1 MNKLLS
7 AVLVTVLALGA
18 LALSACDDDTP
29 PPGDMAMSSTED
41 LSEPTCSQL
50 CQEFAVC
57 FEAANP
63 GFVGSTMALVPCENT
78 CFSMT
83 DQQRNDLRTCSEQDC
98 SAFLVCAASAGLKLM
113 PKAMMDMA
121 AHD

>member
-1 MNKLLS
+1 MNQLLS
-7 AVLVTVLALGA
+7 AVLVLGTLAV
-18 LALSACDDDTP
+18 SACDDDTP

-57 FEAANP
+57 YEAANP

-83 DQQRNDLRTCSEQDC
+83 DQQRNDLRTCSEQGC
-98 SAFLVCAASAGLKLM
+98 SAFLVCGTNAGLKLM
-113 PKAMMDMA
+113 PKATMDMA

>member
-1 MNKLLS
+1 MRALLF
-7 AVLVTVLALGA
+7 LACLGFA
-18 LALSACDDDTP
+18 ACDDDTL
-29 PPGDMAMSSTED
+29 PPGDMAMSSTDD

-63 GFVGSTMALVPCENT
+63 GFVGSSMALVPCENT

-83 DQQRNDLRTCSEQDC
+83 DQQRSDLRTCSEKDC
-98 SAFLVCAASAGLKLM
+98 ASYLMCASTAGLKLM
-113 PKAMMDMA
+113 PKAMGDMSM
-121 AHD
+121 HD